1 MASFQELKRKAFE
14 QHKAEQAAKAAKE
27 AEAKKQEGTEPGSSP
42 PTSSVAAKPSSP
54 SPNPYQKWLNQGI
67 KQDDIDKIK
76 SYPGFNTN
84 DKVMELLDYHLHKP
98 SEENIKTLQQEVGE
112 VLPQAPVSRETAINL
127 LKLKKSKNLASE
139 YYLRQHFDGYPF
151 NESPYKKMKSR
162 IFGEDE
168 PAGPRNPYVG
178 LINCG
183 NSCFINSTV
192 QMLYHIPEFKAMI
205 LSNTSSDVPFSSL
218 RNIFTRIQEE
228 ENAAAAEN
236 RNTRPQDIR
245 DLLSYEF
252 ECILAKIGKEKSNYG
267 RVRRD
272 QEDVEEF
279 LRECI
284 LDKIKVMGGDVSY
297 LYHTREENKLG
308 YYTEGSIVTGDYT
321 FKARGTAKP
330 DQNVRN
336 LGIENTFR
344 KMKLSF
350 RSEPDFTF
358 GVDFDISDTSTSL
371 ELQNLIEHA
380 TKSENAELEY
390 LGQFLP
396 AAGENIKNPTGYVDP
411 ILKVQEYKPIPDPS
425 TSYIMIQIKRFNNT
439 GAKKVNPIKINKII
453 KLTNTYF
460 ECVGVVFHS
469 GATMKSGH
477 YVYNWWNGSNWILF
491 NDNNVSVEEG
501 ADDSPFLPVRFDE
514 NSYVLLYK
522 KREMPEEEYAIY
534 SAEAKRV
541 FETIPTSSKFPPP
554 SVEGYREQYRLL
566 LENADKEEA
575 VILSR
580 QIARLEQEVKMLTNE
595 SFNVSTNARKI
606 DLDLKKARLQHL
618 FDTKGTKFKQE
629 VKRIAFQFSTEAG
642 LGKDGRIAG
651 KLDVFK
657 RLLEQY
663 KEKDKLPEAEQKRLL
678 AKLSK
683 YTRNSD
689 LARTQQNA
697 LQKDLDAIQKANV
710 VAESTTSAAVNLPKV
725 VAESAPPTAENLP
738 KSTDIKPLTNYVEEL
753 AKSYY
758 DEYIKKASAPGMKK
772 GDWLTFINDIIDK
785 IMEKNDGKNDR
796 LTPANILFEIAKL
809 IQKNNRDKKIA
820 RSPPQKEFIEY
831 ICQTLHE
838 IDKRTGTTFYI
849 YRLIKDGYIPAHN
862 IMGRKTIIGSIPGFL
877 KNYNDSQYQA
887 NGERKQELNKTAAP
901 SSGEGGRRVTRRK
914 PKLKRKYTRK
924 H

>member
-1 MASFQELKRKAFE
+1 MENFKELKRKAL
-14 QHKAEQAAKAAKE
+14 EQAK
-27 AEAKKQEGTEPGSSP
+27 AKKKEGTEPVSSP
-42 PTSSVAAKPSSP
+42 PTSSAAA
-54 SPNPYQKWLNQGI
+54 NPYQKWLNQGI
-67 KQDDIDKIK
+67 KQEDIDTIK
-76 SYPGFNTN
+76 FYDGFKTN
-84 DKVMELLDYHLHKP
+84 DKVMGLLDYHLDKP
-98 SEENIKTLQQEVGE
+98 SEENIKTLQQEIE
-112 VLPQAPVSRETAINL
+112 SFLPQAHVSRETAINL
-127 LKLKKSKNLASE
+127 LKFKKSKNLASE
-139 YYLRQHFDGYPF
+139 YYVTRHLDGKPF
-151 NESPYKKMKSR
+151 NESPYKKMNSI
-162 IFGEDE
+162 IFGE
-168 PAGPRNPYVG
+168 PVPSSVGAVVPTGPRNPYVG
-178 LINCG
+178 LYNCG
-183 NSCFINSTV
+183 NSCFINSSV

-205 LSNTSSDVPFSSL
+205 LSNTSPDVPFSSL

-236 RNTRPQDIR
+236 RNARPKDIQ

-252 ECILAKIGKEKSNYG
+252 ECILAKIGEEKSTYG
-267 RVRRD
+267 RSYRN
-272 QEDVEEF
+272 QEDVEDF
-279 LRECI
+279 LRSCI
-284 LDKIKVMGGDVSY
+284 LDKIKTMGGDVSY

-321 FKARGTAKP
+321 FKARGTAKIN
-330 DQNVRN
+330 QNVRN

-350 RSEPDFTF
+350 RSEPDFTM

-380 TKSENAELEY
+380 NNTENAELEY

-425 TSYIMIQIKRFNNT
+425 TSYIMIQIKRFDNT

-453 KLTNTYF
+453 KLTNTLF
-460 ECVGVVFHS
+460 ECAGVIFHS

-491 NDNNVSVEEG
+491 NDSNVSVEEG
-501 ADDSPFLPVRFDE
+501 ADESPFLPARFDK

-566 LENADKEEA
+566 LENADREEA
-575 VILSR
+575 VMLSR

-618 FDTKGTKFKQE
+618 FDTKGTQFKQE

-663 KEKDKLPEAEQKRLL
+663 KEKDKLPEAEQKKLL

-725 VAESAPPTAENLP
+725 VAESTPPTAENLP

-772 GDWLTFINDIIDK
+772 EDWLKFIDDIIEK
-785 IMEKNDGKNDR
+785 IMEKNDGLN
-796 LTPANILFEIAKL
+796 TANILFEIAKL
-809 IQKNNRDKKIA
+809 IQKMNRDKKIA

-831 ICQTLHE
+831 ICQLLHT
-838 IDKRTGTTFYI
+838 IDKEDGTTFYI
-849 YRLIKDGYIPAHN
+849 YRLIKDGHIPVYN
-862 IMGRKTIIGSIPGFL
+862 IMGKKTIIGSIPGFL
-877 KNYNDSQYQA
+877 KNYKDSQYQA
-887 NGERKQELNKTAAP
+887 NGERKQELNKAAKTAAP